1 MKGTDMRSDGTVVRT
16 VVLAIA
22 LAFALTAL
30 PSAAKTS
37 EATIGDLG
45 SADNDTLFVERDA
58 VIAAALAHNE
68 MLKASSAMTDAA
80 DADALGAWR
89 GYLPRVSLGAYQIR
103 SNDALYGFGFKLN
116 QRRATQ
122 MDFSAPMM
130 AGSPPPP
137 QGDLLNDPGANENNI
152 MQVKLQQ
159 PVFNGGMALY
169 GKKAADAMGRAAA
182 SQHRRAEETVRFHAV
197 QAYEGLV
204 LAKAYEQVMLRALA
218 SADGHVNRAQAMFD
232 NEMVTEADLLQAGV
246 YRDALAQRL
255 IEVRNMARTAG
266 EHILLLTAVQTDL
279 HLAPAAEAAD
289 PADDADVAATPVLE
303 GAGLRSDVVA
313 SGEQAAAASH
323 MAKVARGAMVP
334 HLNLQAE
341 KNWFHHDELLGNE
354 ADSWTVGVY
363 ATWDVFSGLE
373 NISGLKKARAQSRAA
388 EYMHDFQ
395 RRQADSEARRA
406 AYDVDAAARKLTVA
420 RDAVAAAREGLRI
433 VTNMHREGL
442 ASMVDLLDVQA
453 AATMAE
459 GNLVQ
464 ARHDYNVGRARF
476 EFAGGAFAAQTLQ
489 AGE

>member
-1 MKGTDMRSDGTVVRT
+1 MVRT
-16 VVLAIA
+16 LVPTIA

-30 PSAAKTS
+30 PAAAAET
-37 EATIGDLG
+37 AARADDLG
-45 SADNDTLFVERDA
+45 SAAGDTLYVERDA
-58 VIAAALAHNE
+58 VIDAALAHNE

-89 GYLPRVSLGAYQIR
+89 GFLPRLSLGAYQIR
-103 SNDALYGFGFKLN
+103 SNDALYSFGFKLN

-137 QGDLLNDPGANENNI
+137 QGDLLNHPGANENNI

-204 LAKAYEQVMLRALA
+204 LAEAYEQVMLKALA
-218 SADGHVNRAQAMFD
+218 SADGHVDRARAMYD
-232 NEMVTEADLLQAGV
+232 NEMVTEADLLQAEV

-266 EHILLLTAVQTDL
+266 EHIKLLTAVRTDL
-279 HLAPAAEAAD
+279 HLASAPGAPAPVDLSVE
-289 PADDADVAATPVLE
+289 PVLQ
-303 GAGLRSDVVA
+303 GAGLRSDVLA

-323 MAKVARGAMVP
+323 MTKVARGAMVP

-341 KNWFHHDELLGNE
+341 KNWFHHADLFGDE
-354 ADSWTVGVY
+354 ADSWTFGVY

-373 NISGLKKARAQSRAA
+373 NIGGLKKARAQSRAA

-395 RRQADSEARRA
+395 RRQANAEARQA
-406 AYDVDAAARKLTVA
+406 AYDMDAAARKLEVA
-420 RDAVAAAREGLRI
+420 RDAVTAAREGLRI

-464 ARHDYNVGRARF
+464 ARHDYDVGRARF
-476 EFAGGAFAAQTLQ
+476 EFAGGAFAARTPQ